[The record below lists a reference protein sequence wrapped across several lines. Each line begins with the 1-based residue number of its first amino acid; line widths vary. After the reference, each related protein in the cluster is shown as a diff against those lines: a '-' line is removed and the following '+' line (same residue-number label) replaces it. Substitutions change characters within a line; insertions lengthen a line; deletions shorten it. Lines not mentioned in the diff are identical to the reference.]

1 MRERQR
7 KTEWGYSEIEKKN
20 LPSSWGDVTPSSLWP
35 LRTSIVT
42 GGGGEGCRGERKSE
56 KERKVSTWLEFP
68 WFAMQEGKQVS
79 AINSAHCPPRKA
91 SQVPPFGFKSVSFCA
106 PCAELITTVL
116 CLIAAKGRDAF
127 KKSFWSHT
135 PPRVHFLHSIPLS
148 LTRLFLL
155 LSCTVMQ
162 RQQTGLQVQCSF
174 GWGGGVGKC
183 WGRHMEKRFRPTGR
197 KQQVL
202 MGRTA
207 EVVEWP
213 VSLLGGKLTIIR
225 CLSKPL

>member
-1 MRERQR
+1 MRLLQNR
-7 KTEWGYSEIEKKN
+7 KKN

-42 GGGGEGCRGERKSE
+42 GGGGEGCWGESKSE

-127 KKSFWSHT
+127 KKSFWSHKH
-135 PPRVHFLHSIPLS
+135 PRVHFESYTPFLS
-148 LTRLFLL
+148 RSPAF
-155 LSCTVMQ
+155 
-162 RQQTGLQVQCSF
+162 SF
-174 GWGGGVGKC
+174 YWVAQLCKDNKQGC
-183 WGRHMEKRFRPTGR
+183 RFNA
-197 KQQVL
+197 VL
-202 MGRTA
+202 VE
-207 EVVEWP
+207 EVE
-213 VSLLGGKLTIIR
+213 
-225 CLSKPL
+225 

>member
-1 MRERQR
+1 MRLLQYR
-7 KTEWGYSEIEKKN
+7 KKINPTVEG
-20 LPSSWGDVTPSSLWP
+20 GVTPSPLWP

-79 AINSAHCPPRKA
+79 AINSVHCPPRKA

-135 PPRVHFLHSIPLS
+135 PPRVHFLHLRPS
-148 LTRLFLL
+148 LAYPLFLL

-162 RQQTGLQVQCSF
+162 RQQTGL
-174 GWGGGVGKC
+174 
-183 WGRHMEKRFRPTGR
+183 
-197 KQQVL
+197 
-202 MGRTA
+202 
-207 EVVEWP
+207 
-213 VSLLGGKLTIIR
+213 
-225 CLSKPL
+225 